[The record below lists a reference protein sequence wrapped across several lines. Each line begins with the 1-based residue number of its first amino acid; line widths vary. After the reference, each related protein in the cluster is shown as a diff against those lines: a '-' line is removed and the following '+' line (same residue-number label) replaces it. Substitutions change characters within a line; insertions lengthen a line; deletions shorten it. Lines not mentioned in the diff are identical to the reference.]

1 MAVTENRGGANGGPQ
16 YNPMNINPMGGD
28 GQSGNID
35 YTGFNYR
42 ANKEVNEQRKAFP
55 LKSKSTGAKIVVA
68 TPDVGS
74 PVIGIDEPSR
84 YPTRPVTSGS
94 ARGDGAGEE
103 ALGLPAMSP
112 VFEFDSG
119 INAVRA
125 LYLQD
130 PNNQDLKRIL
140 EFVDRP
146 GVTP

>member
-35 YTGFNYR
+35 YTGFGYSV
-42 ANKEVNEQRKAFP
+42 NKEVNEQRKAFP
-55 LKSKSTGAKIVVA
+55 LKSQPTGAKVVAA
-68 TPDVGS
+68 TPDAG
-74 PVIGIDEPSR
+74 PAVIGIDEPSR
-84 YPTRPVTSGS
+84 YPDRPVTSGG
-94 ARGDGAGEE
+94 ALGDGAGEE

-112 VFEFDSG
+112 VVEFDSG

-146 GVTP
+146 GVIP